1 MIYRSRF
8 TYFIL
13 FLVLLHLATAA
24 KLYRMDFRP
33 PSEIRYDG
41 GILSWNP
48 AGTGSVIDH
57 VEATLGDQ
65 DPWVSTTNDLKLVRA
80 GATSPGDVFI
90 YYIDPAGLAISDTA
104 KEFKKAGKMH
114 PKPGEKEFSIRGS
127 VPWANIV
134 K

>member
-41 GILSWNP
+41 GILSRNTG
-48 AGTGSVIDH
+48 GTGSVIDY
-57 VEATLGDQ
+57 VEARLGEM
-65 DPWVSTTNDLKLVRA
+65 DPWVLTTNDLSMLKSAAR
-80 GATSPGDVFI
+80 SPGYVYI
-90 YYIDPAGLAISDTA
+90 YYIDPAGLTIKDMA
-104 KEFKKAGKMH
+104 KEYKKAKL
-114 PKPGEKEFSIRGS
+114 
-127 VPWANIV
+127 
-134 K
+134 